1 MKARVEPENT
11 TNETAGVKA
20 TLPDWRIV
28 RRKMMDKALE
38 GIRVIEF
45 THVISGPFCGMLL

>member
-1 MKARVEPENT
+1 MKVRVEPENT

-20 TLPDWRIV
+20 TLPNWRIV